1 MENSVLGRKRQRTD
15 TSPFD
20 DMDTESQK
28 PKPQSPKN
36 ASVSGESVVWEP
48 FGAPLRNKLR
58 LVVGPER
65 ISIVVEY
72 WAIEHI
78 SPVLR
83 NMIHRVL
90 DDRGLAENDEQYV
103 ELRISE
109 EKPEIIMI
117 FLGLVY
123 ATRLPQYDNI
133 TPSQLLDLAL
143 LADKWV
149 CTDRLFYSVEYYFS
163 RLGLFSTPEGLW
175 QAYAASY
182 MLAKSNYFQVYSN
195 RLASSYRG
203 SFLPFVKLMPDIALS
218 ARLCLALEERRSARG
233 GLNGISGILCLDCFR
248 KATDSF
254 LPNRDCSS
262 CRGCLATL
270 PPASLTPQELP
281 AAANMPFAEKT
292 ADGSPTNIEA
302 SKSAGFKGF
311 SGKLPKMVPGQTAEE
326 DKRGLRLVPA
336 ASSSS
341 TPTRP
346 QNEKAVTQLGA

>member
-1 MENSVLGRKRQRTD
+1 MEDSVLSRKRQRTD

-28 PKPQSPKN
+28 PKPQSPRN
-36 ASVSGESVVWEP
+36 PSVGGESVVWEP
-48 FGAPLRNKLR
+48 FGIPQRNKLR
-58 LVVGPER
+58 LAVGPER
-65 ISIVVEY
+65 ISIVVDY

-78 SPVLR
+78 SPVLH
-83 NMIHRVL
+83 NMIRRAL

-103 ELRISE
+103 ELRIPE

-163 RLGLFSTPEGLW
+163 RLGLFSSPEGLW

-195 RLASSYRG
+195 RLTSSYRG

-218 ARLCLALEERRSARG
+218 ARLCH
-233 GLNGISGILCLDCFR
+233 
-248 KATDSF
+248 TF
-254 LPNRDCSS
+254 L
-262 CRGCLATL
+262 
-270 PPASLTPQELP
+270 
-281 AAANMPFAEKT
+281 
-292 ADGSPTNIEA
+292 SPYRYMLIY
-302 SKSAGFKGF
+302 
-311 SGKLPKMVPGQTAEE
+311 V
-326 DKRGLRLVPA
+326 
-336 ASSSS
+336 
-341 TPTRP
+341 
-346 QNEKAVTQLGA
+346 